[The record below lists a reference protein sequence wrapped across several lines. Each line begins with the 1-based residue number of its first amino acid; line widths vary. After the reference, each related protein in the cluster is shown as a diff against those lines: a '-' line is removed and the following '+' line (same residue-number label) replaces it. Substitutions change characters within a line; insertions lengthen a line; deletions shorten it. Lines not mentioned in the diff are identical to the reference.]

1 MTGYCICGI
10 FRKSLHSAF
19 PLTSLTCTK
28 TVSIHGGGR
37 HMWEVTA
44 DEVTQFLKVCMLVMH
59 ITSR

>member
-19 PLTSLTCTK
+19 PSTSLTSTK
-28 TVSIHGGGR
+28 PVSIHGVGR

-44 DEVTQFLKVCMLVMH
+44 DEVTQFLKVHM
-59 ITSR
+59 